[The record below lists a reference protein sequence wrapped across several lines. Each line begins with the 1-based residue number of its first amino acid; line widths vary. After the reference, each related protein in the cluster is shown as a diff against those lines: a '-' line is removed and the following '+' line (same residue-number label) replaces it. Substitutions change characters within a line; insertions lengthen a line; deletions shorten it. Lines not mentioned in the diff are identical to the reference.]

1 VLRTYVR
8 EQESLTLEEAIHRMT
23 GLSAEHLGLRNRGFV
38 TPGAYADLV
47 LFDPSTVSDHAE
59 IGDPHVPSTGVAG
72 VWVGG
77 VRVWDGSAPVGET
90 YPGRVIRRGDG

>member
-1 VLRTYVR
+1 
-8 EQESLTLEEAIHRMT
+8 
-23 GLSAEHLGLRNRGFV
+23 
-38 TPGAYADLV
+38 
-47 LFDPSTVSDHAE
+47 VSDHAE